1 MTEQIASHNVGSA
14 PIDAPE
20 VSRIEI
26 QTSDPNIRIIWL
38 SPKPDD
44 AATQPLK

>member
-1 MTEQIASHNVGSA
+1 MAAARDGISGATTAAQPG
-14 PIDAPE
+14 

-38 SPKPDD
+38 SPGTEDP
-44 AATQPLK
+44 AGTLK

>member
-1 MTEQIASHNVGSA
+1 MSGRDGTAAQ
-14 PIDAPE
+14 PE

-38 SPKPDD
+38 SPKIE
-44 AATQPLK
+44 AAQPLK